1 MKHIRHIWRNK
12 LRPWWYDYEWPII
25 GCLGVAAMVL
35 GYIGFRLQLKQA
47 DEVPL
52 EQVDL
57 LFRSAQLFVLQISV
71 DPPMPWQLNL
81 ARILAPLVAGYTAIQ
96 AISQLLADQFQSFRL
111 RFLHRHVVICGLGRK
126 GLILASDFLE
136 EKNRVVVVIEQDA
149 ENDYIAQC
157 RDMGGIV
164 LIGDATD
171 TRMLQ
176 KVCVGRATHL
186 FAFCGD
192 DGENAEI
199 AVRAKELVPENS
211 AHRPICTLHLFNT
224 RLCNLLEVKEMDD
237 KSNDRMTIQFFNTYE
252 LGARVMLEEYPLY
265 SPGDDPAASTGRLV
279 IVGVGSLGESLF
291 ANAIRQWRAS
301 GAASAKRLPITL
313 IDRDAQ
319 TIAAKLRVRYPGLEK
334 VCDLDP
340 RDMDV
345 DSADFE
351 QADFLVPDITNGQP
365 ARVFVCMDD
374 DSLNLTAALVLA
386 TKHHNNKSTIVARM
400 AHDGGLAVLLTEA
413 NSSKKGHLPNLR
425 AFGLLDHACTVD
437 QVLRGTDEILAR
449 GIHDNYLRQQ
459 LAAGVTREI
468 NPSVV
473 PWKVL
478 PKEFQESNRKQAA
491 DIRSKLETV
500 HCVMAP
506 MQDWGEKLFD
516 FKPEEIDL
524 LARMEHDRW
533 MEEKRQSGWSYAP
546 IRDNPTKKHPCL
558 VSYDELP
565 LEEQEKD
572 ISAVEQIPAL
582 LAEVGFC
589 VHRIRRRDDADQTKL
604 P

>member
-1 MKHIRHIWRNK
+1 MSLMKRIRHIWRNT

-25 GCLGVAAMVL
+25 GCLAVAAMVL
-35 GYIGFRLQLKQA
+35 GYIGFGLHLPKQ
-47 DEVPL
+47 DDKIPIEC
-52 EQVDL
+52 VDL

-71 DPPMPWQLNL
+71 DPPMPWQLNM

-96 AISQLLADQFQSFRL
+96 ALSELLADQFQSFRL

-126 GLILASDFLE
+126 GLILARDFL
-136 EKNRVVVVIEQDA
+136 EKNRVVVVIEEDA
-149 ENDYIAQC
+149 ENDYVAQC

-171 TRMLQ
+171 TRMLR
-176 KVCVGRATHL
+176 KVRVGRATHL

-192 DGENAEI
+192 DGANAEI
-199 AVRAKELVPENS
+199 AVRAKKLVPKNPD
-211 AHRPICTLHLFNT
+211 HRPTCTLHLFNT
-224 RLCNLLEVKEMDD
+224 RLCNLLDVREMDD
-237 KSNDRMTIQFFNTYE
+237 NSNDRMTIQFFNTYE
-252 LGARVMLEEYPLY
+252 LGARVMLEEYPLF

-351 QADFLVPDITNGQP
+351 QADFLEPDGTNGQP

-374 DSLNLTAALVLA
+374 DSLNLTAALVLDA
-386 TKHHNNKSTIVARM
+386 KDHDHNSTIVVRM
-400 AHDGGLAVLLTEA
+400 AHDGGLAVLLKEA
-413 NSSKKGHLPNLR
+413 NSSKKGHFRHLR

-459 LAAGVTREI
+459 LAAGVTRKI

-506 MQDWGEKLFD
+506 MQDWGEKLFE
-516 FKPEEIDL
+516 FEPEEIDL

-533 MEEKRQSGWSYAP
+533 MEEKRQNGWVYAP
-546 IRDNPTKKHPCL
+546 VRDNDAKKHPCL
-558 VSYDELP
+558 VPYDELP
-565 LEEQEKD
+565 LDEQEKD
-572 ISAVEQIPAL
+572 ISAVSQIPAR
-582 LAEVGFC
+582 LAEVGF
-589 VHRIRRRDDADQTKL
+589 RIYRASRRAEAK
-604 P
+604 